1 MLAEGKCGPDNDGE
15 RNKDIMPRMPELVVA
30 LDFPSA
36 QEALACVRS
45 MPENLTLFKVGLE
58 LFTAEGPAFC
68 RTLTENRNRLFL
80 DLKLHDIPNTV
91 ARAVRS
97 ATRLGASLLTVHASG
112 GRDMLR
118 AAVEAAR
125 EAGPNGPKLI
135 AVTVLTSLNTQDLP
149 ALGIE
154 RSLSDQV
161 LRLAE
166 LAVDCGIDGLVTSV
180 HEAST
185 LRAEFGPDPIL
196 VTPGIRPTGAATED
210 QKRTA
215 TLTDAVRAGADVL
228 VVGRPIT
235 AAPNPGLAAST
246 LLTELRRVLSLPPNP
261 L

>member
-1 MLAEGKCGPDNDGE
+1 
-15 RNKDIMPRMPELVVA
+15 MPRLPELVVA
-30 LDFPSA
+30 LDFPTA
-36 QEALACVRS
+36 REAFACARA
-45 MPENLTLFKVGLE
+45 MPDHIALFKVGLE

-68 RTLTENRNRLFL
+68 RDLVEHHNRLFL

-97 ATRLGASLLTVHASG
+97 ASRLGASLLTLHASG

-118 AAVEAAR
+118 AAVDATR
-125 EAGPNGPKLI
+125 ELGAHAPKLI
-135 AVTVLTSLNTQDLP
+135 AVTVLTSLSADDLQ

-154 RSLSDQV
+154 RTLSDHV

-166 LAVDCGIDGLVTSV
+166 LALDCGMDGLVASV
-180 HEAST
+180 HEAPT

-196 VTPGIRPTGAATED
+196 VTPGIRPAGMAAGD
-210 QKRTA
+210 QKRIA
-215 TLTDAVRAGADVL
+215 TISDAIRAGSDYL

-235 AAPNPGLAAST
+235 AAPDPGLAAAT
-246 LLTELRRVLSLPPNP
+246 LQAELRRALSLPPQP